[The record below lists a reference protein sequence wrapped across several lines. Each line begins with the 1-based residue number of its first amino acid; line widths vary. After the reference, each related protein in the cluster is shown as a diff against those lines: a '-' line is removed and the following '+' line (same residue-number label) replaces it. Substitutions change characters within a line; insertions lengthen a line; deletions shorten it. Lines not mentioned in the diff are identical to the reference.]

1 MLLITTEPL
10 SELKNKENFLLLG
23 EWCKPYPNSKKFQ
36 NRNCITLNDPW
47 SDRANKQNAYI
58 YTQEF
63 YSRLI
68 TPLSKSLNE
77 IHQTNF
83 SERFWIILC
92 GPWLKLLVNS
102 SFHSWELISEA
113 KKKYKDLST
122 LHIDCELI
130 DFVAHNMSDFEFL
143 VTSDQFK
150 SSLNQ
155 EIINYL
161 GGIKK
166 VKSKNIKSP
175 SDTMLLIK
183 SNVEVL
189 NKNTKVKL
197 KIFISRLLN
206 KLIKISKNINKYEI
220 FGIYLSKAYFMSTFL
235 RLFSIPRYLEAYKSI
250 ESIDVKPDPH
260 IRSKVDLDLSAKN
273 EYEKFFKKIIFQ
285 TIPLTY
291 LEGFKDLTSLVDS
304 FKLKK
309 RPYSIT
315 TSTHH
320 FSDDLFKMYAAIN
333 AEKKSKIKIVSHG
346 GFGKF
351 LYSDFMDHEFDIC
364 DDYFTWGWS
373 EYSNKCTRGFL
384 PKPVKEVFNKKD
396 NNKYL
401 LVLLDSFKHTKF
413 IDSNPT
419 YDEFIKNY
427 LPEQITFLQTINK
440 QTLHNGVI
448 KLGTFKHNDF
458 YKNNIE
464 LRIKNSLPNTNIN
477 FSYREDDF
485 IKIASKVRV
494 IVCTYNGTNDIEALR
509 LNRPTI
515 IFWNIKK
522 FELIESAKKK
532 FEGLKSSKIFH
543 ESPESAAQHFNDI
556 WDDPYKWWD
565 SKIVQD
571 ARKIF
576 LNEYGRVTK
585 SPVEELVTFIQK

>member
-10 SELKNKENFLLLG
+10 SELKNKENLLLLG

-36 NRNCITLNDPW
+36 SGNCITLNDPW
-47 SDRANKQNAYI
+47 SKRATKQKAYT

-68 TPLSKSLNE
+68 TSLTKSLNE

-92 GPWLKLLVNS
+92 GPWLKLLINS

-113 KKKYKDLST
+113 KKNYKDLST
-122 LHIDCELI
+122 LHIDCKLI
-130 DFVAHNMSDFEFL
+130 DFVAHNMGDFEFL

-150 SSLNQ
+150 FSLNQ

-166 VKSKNIKSP
+166 VKSKNKKSP

-197 KIFISRLLN
+197 KIVISRLLN
-206 KLIKISKNINKYEI
+206 KVIKISKNINKYEI
-220 FGIYLSKAYFMSTFL
+220 FGIYLSKAYFISTFL

-250 ESIDVKPDPH
+250 ESIDVKPDPY

-291 LEGFKDLTSLVDS
+291 LEGFKDLISLVDS

-309 RPYSIT
+309 QPFSIT

-427 LPEQITFLQTINK
+427 LPEQITFLKRINK
-440 QTLHNGVI
+440 QTSHDGII
-448 KLGTFKHNDF
+448 KLGTYKRNDF

-464 LRIKNSLPNTNIN
+464 LRIKNSLPNKNIN
-477 FSYREDDF
+477 FSYREDNF
-485 IKIASKVRV
+485 IKIASKARI

-543 ESPESAAQHFNDI
+543 ESPESAAQHFNEI
-556 WDDPYKWWD
+556 WDDPYEWWH
-565 SKIVQD
+565 SKTVQD
-571 ARKIF
+571 ARKEF

-585 SPVEELVTFIQK
+585 SPVKELVSFIKK